1 MKYAFGVKLY
11 QHDCTSVI
19 RIADLLKLYEI
30 GEQLSEFFKQDV
42 SIVNSFFILSFTRK
56 QQAVMSYILIHNV
69 YYT

>member
-11 QHDCTSVI
+11 QQDCTSVI

-42 SIVNSFFILSFTRK
+42 SIVNSFLILSSTRK
-56 QQAVMSYILIHNV
+56 QQAVMSYIL
-69 YYT
+69 